1 MKFELIRN
9 IVWALLIDGV
19 VLGSMPLTAADGPA
33 KQRGG
38 SETTISEKELVAF
51 VKAYVDYQKI
61 RSSYGPALESAKDPQ
76 QKQRIEREANT
87 KVKQSLEATGL
98 TAERYNE
105 IFTKV
110 NGNERLRNKV
120 LKKVEDERRKS

>member
-38 SETTISEKELVAF
+38 RETTISEKELNAF

-76 QKQRIEREANT
+76 QKQRIEQEANT

-98 TAERYNE
+98 TAARYNE
-105 IFTKV
+105 IFAKV
-110 NGNERLRNKV
+110 NGNEGLRSKV
-120 LKKVEDERRKS
+120 LKKVEDERRQS